1 MSARLRLALVAIA
14 AVVLVAVAAP
24 ANAATTT
31 TTRPKA
37 KTPPAPQRPHPKV
50 NPDLPPGVKL
60 LRIVTVPPVAGAK
73 FTFGG
78 ATTTT
83 GDAGDAQLTIT
94 AAQRSQLVA
103 DRNGTLTLTNP
114 TVELDQ
120 GIRSTFT
127 GWSGNGT
134 YKQGVETQTATF
146 RTEYLVGFRFVNRRG
161 APVTPSLL
169 QSMQLQ
175 SSIGETIDLKSADPI
190 WVQGSQIVT
199 GSQGLE
205 ARDIFYKINRV
216 VVAGSNVV
224 NSAQQRFFP
233 SQTSTV
239 NVRLL
244 FYTVRFVATDAM
256 FGGGIGKGIDLQY
269 PDGKIRHV
277 DFGKAHA
284 VTVDDL
290 PRGDYHVT
298 VIGGGLKM
306 SRPVSIS
313 RDQQADLDVISY
325 LDVGIVGLALG
336 AVALAVLWFGLRLR
350 RRHRGHDARAV
361 RRAKR
366 ERRAAE
372 RVQAREAAA
381 VAAARGDTGEQPER
395 PSTEEWT
402 ENERFLV
409 ESRTQEPR

>member
-1 MSARLRLALVAIA
+1 MSARLRLAFAAIA

-24 ANAATTT
+24 AYAATTAT
-31 TTRPKA
+31 TTPKA
-37 KTPPAPQRPHPKV
+37 KTPPPPPRPHPKV
-50 NPDLPPGVKL
+50 NPDLPPGVRL
-60 LRIVTVPPVAGAK
+60 LRIVTVPPIAGAT

-78 ATTTT
+78 VTTTT
-83 GDAGDAQLTIT
+83 GDAGDAQLSIT

-114 TVELDQ
+114 TVAVDP
-120 GIRSTFT
+120 GIRSVFT
-127 GWSGNGT
+127 GWSGNGS
-134 YKQGVETQTATF
+134 YRQGIETQTATF

-161 APVTPSLL
+161 APVTPNLL

-175 SSIGETIDLKSADPI
+175 SSVGETIDLKTADPI
-190 WVQGSQIVT
+190 WVQGSQVVT

-269 PDGKIRHV
+269 PDGRVRHV
-277 DFGKAHA
+277 DFGKGHA
-284 VTVDDL
+284 VTVDDI

-350 RRHRGHDARAV
+350 QRHRGQDARPT

-366 ERRAAE
+366 QERAAKRE
-372 RVQAREAAA
+372 QAREAAA
-381 VAAARGDTGEQPER
+381 LAAVGGDNGDRPER
-395 PSTEEWT
+395 SSTEEWT